1 MEGFT
6 KGGFGPPCCRGATP
20 PSDVQCFA
28 LLCVGYEQTDKTAP
42 EKKKMKRTCG
52 GYRNCCPGRVPVKD
66 ESLDGGGE
74 ESGEAKR
81 GRND

>member
-42 EKKKMKRTCG
+42 EKKKDETYVWWVSELLSREG
-52 GYRNCCPGRVPVKD
+52 SSQRRIPGW
-66 ESLDGGGE
+66 GGGRIRR
-74 ESGEAKR
+74 SEARKE
-81 GRND
+81 